1 MAKIIG
7 IDLGT
12 TNSEV
17 AILEGGKPTVI
28 SSAEGNRYFPSVVAF
43 TKDGERL
50 VGEAAKRQAVTNPER
65 TFREIKR
72 KMGTNFTVKVDS
84 TAYTPQ
90 QISAMVLTKIKED
103 VENYLGEEVTQAVIT
118 VPAYFDDNQR
128 TATKDAGKI
137 AGLEVLRI
145 INEPTAAALAYGLDK
160 KGDRTLAVID
170 LGGGTFDVTVMEIS
184 EGVYEVVSTSGDTH
198 LGGADMDQRL
208 IDWLIRQFKKDHED
222 LDPRKDPQAMQR
234 LRDAAE
240 TAKMELTSTTTA
252 TINLP
257 FLMTDSSG
265 PKHLEVK
272 ITRAKLEELVEPVV
286 KRMDGPMRQA
296 VQDAK
301 IKKEAIDHII
311 LVGGPTR
318 MPIVRDAVKAF
329 FEKEPERGVDP
340 MECVAMGAA
349 IQGGVL
355 AGEVKDILLLDVTP
369 LSLGLETLGGVF
381 TSLID
386 RNTTIPTKRGQIF
399 STAADNQGT
408 VEIYVLQGERPMS
421 GDNMSLGKFQLVGI
435 PPAPRGVP
443 QVEVTFNIDANG
455 ILNVSAKDLGTG
467 KEQAITITASTK
479 LSDQEIDRMVADA
492 ESHKATDEERRK
504 HAEER
509 NEAEGLAHGAKRMV
523 KEFKDKVSAD
533 DRKKVE
539 EAVADL
545 ETALEGDDLGAIN
558 AAKDLLTEALH
569 TASTALYQAAA
580 ADAASK
586 KGGTT
591 VEGTPEESDDGD
603 GKVVDVDYE
612 EVEQE

>member
-340 MECVAMGAA
+340 MECVAIGAA